1 MKKSNKHKIN
11 FLFSVNFILIALL
24 AWILCACQN
33 SDSSPSHSSIKA
45 ISGAEH
51 LKTIIQSS
59 DNGLI
64 MIDFYADW
72 CGPCRQLSPRLE
84 KIAQKNGNKVTIYKL
99 DIEKHKKIAAQYGV
113 RSIPFVA
120 FFRQQK
126 VVHQMTGLY
135 PQNEYLK
142 IINQFS

>member
-1 MKKSNKHKIN
+1 MKKTEKRKIR
-11 FLFSVNFILIALL
+11 FLFGANLIIIFLL
-24 AWILCACQN
+24 TWMLCACQN
-33 SDSSPSHSSIKA
+33 SDSPPSHSSIKK
-45 ISGAEH
+45 ITGIEQ

-59 DNGLI
+59 DNGLV

-84 KIAQKNGNKVTIYKL
+84 KIAMENGDKVTIYKL

-120 FFRQQK
+120 FFKQQK
-126 VVHQMTGLY
+126 VVHQMKGLY
-135 PQNEYLK
+135 PANAYLEV
-142 IINQFS
+142 INQFS

>member
-24 AWILCACQN
+24 AWTLCACQN
-33 SDSSPSHSSIKA
+33 SDSSPSHSSIKK
-45 ISGAEH
+45 ISGVEQ

-84 KIAQKNGNKVTIYKL
+84 KIAMENGDKVTIYKL

-120 FFRQQK
+120 FFKQQK
-126 VVHQMTGLY
+126 VVHQMTGLQ
-135 PQNEYLK
+135 PTKEYLK
-142 IINQFS
+142 IIKELS

>member
-1 MKKSNKHKIN
+1 MKKTEKRQMRFRFGAN
-11 FLFSVNFILIALL
+11 LIIIFLL
-24 AWILCACQN
+24 AWMLCACQN
-33 SDSSPSHSSIKA
+33 SDSPPSHSSIKK
-45 ISGAEH
+45 ITGIEQ

-59 DNGLI
+59 DNGLV

-84 KIAQKNGNKVTIYKL
+84 KIALENGDKVTIYKL

-120 FFRQQK
+120 FFK
-126 VVHQMTGLY
+126 NKKIVHQLKGLY
-135 PQNEYLK
+135 PTNAYLK
-142 IINQFS
+142 VINKFS